1 MLLIRQILKT
11 LSATGSLITLLGI
24 IFYTNENFPLSLN
37 SSNFQDLVND
47 NTVQKVTLI
56 GSGYL
61 PLHLGN
67 RWVYERFNSQLQQVE
82 KVKIEV
88 ISTPI
93 MKWKTYYTFNQL
105 PFVPRLETKRNILVR
120 YNRLSKRYVH
130 LIRRDEVFEEVP
142 LFPVG
147 ESTDATFDYSLDDQK
162 LPVLNRFSYL
172 TCLHCE
178 DAGIELVFD
187 NGLGI
192 IEAGIFSNLGV
203 DSYRLKSASINGEYY
218 GDLKS
223 LEDKSEQGR
232 SKLLIGKG
240 DPKLSFSIQK
250 KEKSMTLIFRVRNPT
265 NHLLS
270 FKFNS
275 SQTYDFVV
283 REKESGMEVWRW
295 SNGYFFSTVL
305 RSHALLPKKEWEY
318 KTNWNMKDNE
328 RNTLRTGF
336 YEAIAIL
343 TTKAPLLSLPVEIV
357 LP

>member
-1 MLLIRQILKT
+1 MLLIRKILKT
-11 LSATGSLITLLGI
+11 FGSIGSLITLLGMT
-24 IFYTNENFPLSLN
+24 FCTNENFSLPVKK
-37 SSNFQDLVND
+37 SNFQDLVNS
-47 NTVQKVTLI
+47 NTVQKVISI
-56 GSGYL
+56 GPGYL
-61 PLHLGN
+61 PLQLGN
-67 RWVYERFNSQLQQVE
+67 RWIYDRFNSQLQQIE
-82 KVKIEV
+82 KVKVEV
-88 ISTPI
+88 ISRPI
-93 MKWKTYYTFNQL
+93 MEWKTYYTFNQL
-105 PFVPRLETKRNILVR
+105 PFVPGLETKRNILIR
-120 YNRLSKRYVH
+120 YDRLSKRYVR
-130 LIRRDEVFEEVP
+130 LVRKDEIFKEIP
-142 LFPVG
+142 LFPIG
-147 ESTDATFDYSLDDQK
+147 ESADATFDYSLDEQK
-162 LPVLNRFSYL
+162 LPVVNRLSYL

-187 NGLGI
+187 NGIGI

-223 LEDKSEQGR
+223 LEDKSEKDR

-265 NHLLS
+265 DHLLS

-283 REKESGMEVWRW
+283 REKKSGMEVWRW
-295 SNGYFFSTVL
+295 SNGYFFSPVL
-305 RSHALLPKKEWEY
+305 RSHALLPNKEWKY

-336 YEAIAIL
+336 YEATAIL
-343 TTKAPLLSLPVEIV
+343 TTKVPLLSLPVEIV